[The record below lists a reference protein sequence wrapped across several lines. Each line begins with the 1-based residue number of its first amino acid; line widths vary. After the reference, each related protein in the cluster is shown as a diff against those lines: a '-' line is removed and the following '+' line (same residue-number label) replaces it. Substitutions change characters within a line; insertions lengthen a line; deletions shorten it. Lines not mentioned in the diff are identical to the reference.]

1 MRKSPRVSLIAAM
14 AENRAI
20 GIDNRLPWRLPADL
34 KRFKALTMGHTLIV
48 GRKTFE
54 SIGRPLPGR
63 KMIVVTRR
71 PDYAPPG
78 VEVAHSVEEAL
89 AEAQG
94 EVFIGGGE
102 EIFRQTLDRA
112 GRVYL
117 TCIQKE
123 FPGDAFFP
131 ELDRSSWCLVEKEDH
146 APTVETPFA
155 YSFRV
160 YDRIREES
168 EA

>member
-1 MRKSPRVSLIAAM
+1 MRRVSLIAAM

-63 KMIVVTRR
+63 TMIVVTRR

-78 VEVAHSVEEAL
+78 VQVAHSVEEAL

-94 EVFIGGGE
+94 DEVFIGGGE
-102 EIFRQTLDRA
+102 EIFRQSLDRA
-112 GRVYL
+112 GRAYL

-131 ELDRSSWCLVEKEDH
+131 ELDGSWRLVEKEDH

-160 YDRIREES
+160 YDRIREEN
-168 EA
+168 EV